1 MPEDIRIISV
11 DWNDMPEQILI
22 KKYSGVLVPFDAEKI
37 KNTCRRA
44 GASEE
49 LAEKVAKMVESKV
62 YRGMTTREIMKLTLK
77 ILDKEKPA
85 VAARYTLRDAI
96 FKLGPAGFHFEKY
109 VAALLKA
116 YGYKTKLP
124 PILQGACVEHEI
136 DVAAEKDN
144 RAAIIECKLRQSVRI
159 FISIK
164 DVMSTW
170 ARFLDLVDGA
180 AIGKCPH
187 YDEIWIV
194 TNARISGQGTRYGH
208 CKNMVLLSWDH
219 PRDRPLP
226 AWIDDKTLYPITVLR
241 KLDKA
246 SLDSF
251 AKAGVLLVRD
261 LTRRDTKKLQEKIK
275 IPKNKLEKFIKEAK
289 EICAL

>member
-1 MPEDIRIISV
+1 MTK
-11 DWNDMPEQILI
+11 NILI
-22 KKYSGVLVPFDAEKI
+22 KKYSGELVPFDYQKI
-37 KNTCRRA
+37 KATCMRA
-44 GASEE
+44 GATED
-49 LAEKVAKMVESKV
+49 LAEKVAKEIEMKV
-62 YRGMTTREIMKLTLK
+62 FNRITTKEIMKLTLK

-109 VAALLKA
+109 IAALLKA

-124 PILQGACVEHEI
+124 PVLQGACVDHEI
-136 DVAAEKDN
+136 DVVAEKDN
-144 RAAIIECKLRQSVRI
+144 RAAVMECKLRHSVDI

-194 TNARISGQGTRYGH
+194 TNARISDHGTRYGL

-226 AWIDDKTLYPITVLR
+226 AWIDDKALFPITVLR
-241 KLDKA
+241 KLDKF
-246 SLDSF
+246 SLNKF
-251 AKAGVLLVRD
+251 ANAGVLLVRD
-261 LTRRDTKKLQEKIK
+261 LARGNLEKLHEKTK
-275 IPKNKLEKFIKEAK
+275 IPKNKLERFAKEAK
-289 EICAL
+289 DICEIKKEN

>member
-1 MPEDIRIISV
+1 MV
-11 DWNDMPEQILI
+11 KQIFI
-22 KKYSGVLVPFDAEKI
+22 KKFSGDLVPFDVEKI
-37 KNTCRRA
+37 KKTCLRA
-44 GASEE
+44 GADEK
-49 LAEKVAKMVESKV
+49 LAEKVAKMIETKV
-62 YRGMTTREIMKLTLK
+62 YEGMTTREIMKLTLK

-109 VAALLKA
+109 IAALLKA

-144 RAAIIECKLRQSVRI
+144 RAAIIECKLRHSVSV
-159 FISIK
+159 FITIK

-187 YDEIWIV
+187 YDEIWII

-219 PRDRPLP
+219 PKDRSLP
-226 AWIDDKTLYPITVLR
+226 AWIDDKNLYPITVLR
-241 KLDKA
+241 GLDKF
-246 SLDSF
+246 SLDKF
-251 AKAGVLLVRD
+251 ANADVLLVRELARGD
-261 LTRRDTKKLQEKIK
+261 IGKLCEKTK
-275 IPKNKLEKFIKEAK
+275 IPKNKMIKFIEEAK
-289 EICAL
+289 DIIALKK